1 MDEEPALRTR
11 LISNGKAAV
20 GMMFYDLVLG
30 PHISTHGVH
39 AQVEQTT
46 GGNALLGLSDESVG
60 GEPVSMLEHLDPDN
74 DRKRAFGRKGAEV
87 PVDQAA
93 TALGSALRELL
104 DRDSRDVKP
113 DEVKSRLNEG
123 NVVAPVPTAD
133 IETRGVSDVSIG
145 YGSEDVLNEGDWR
158 VPRIAASR
166 ELGIPASGDTQI
178 RSSCVRQ

>member
-1 MDEEPALRTR
+1 
-11 LISNGKAAV
+11 
-20 GMMFYDLVLG
+20 
-30 PHISTHGVH
+30 
-39 AQVEQTT
+39 
-46 GGNALLGLSDESVG
+46 
-60 GEPVSMLEHLDPDN
+60 
-74 DRKRAFGRKGAEV
+74 
-87 PVDQAA
+87 VDQAA

-133 IETRGVSDVSIG
+133 RETRGVSEVSIG

-158 VPRIAASR
+158 VPPIAASR
-166 ELGIPASGDTQI
+166 ELGIPASGNTQI